1 MTLLTSRAV
10 RSASQRGGI
19 IFKLLFLICLAVF
32 GFFLYIARHPL
43 LRFAG
48 GFWVVDD
55 SPKTSDA
62 IVMLSD
68 DNFQADRAER
78 AAELYKAGWAPRV
91 IASGRLLRSYTG
103 IAEIEEHDLEARGV
117 PEAAIIKLS
126 ASDRNTRQEC
136 TNIGEFVASHGWKRI
151 LLVTSN
157 YHTRRA
163 RYICSRLL
171 PAGTTLLVS
180 AARDSD
186 YDPDSWWQN
195 REGGKMFFQE
205 FVGLLVA
212 MWELRHSDVQTTDSS
227 SLSVRSLLAH

>member
-1 MTLLTSRAV
+1 
-10 RSASQRGGI
+10 
-19 IFKLLFLICLAVF
+19 
-32 GFFLYIARHPL
+32 
-43 LRFAG
+43 
-48 GFWVVDD
+48 
-55 SPKTSDA
+55 
-62 IVMLSD
+62 
-68 DNFQADRAER
+68 
-78 AAELYKAGWAPRV
+78 
-91 IASGRLLRSYTG
+91 
-103 IAEIEEHDLEARGV
+103 
-117 PEAAIIKLS
+117 
-126 ASDRNTRQEC
+126 
-136 TNIGEFVASHGWKRI
+136 
-151 LLVTSN
+151 VTSN

-163 RYICSRLL
+163 RYICSRVL